1 LKLSRR
7 SDSTM
12 SENPYEAALPKIPS
26 RQEERDE
33 PPLSPR
39 AKTWRG
45 AKRAARIAAW
55 LAGPFASLLIIPA
68 LAVTA
73 FGLGSGRGFAVSSYV
88 LAGLATFLFFTT
100 LGGII
105 GGTAAL
111 IGALIG
117 RRRTVAASAPDSSA
131 DQLIPAKGTPRP
143 PVGFKKARRQRRLW
157 PWFVGIPLLLILA
170 AAGVVGAYVG
180 RLVDRKLA
188 AAIAAA
194 DQDDPHWRLDD
205 LLAHRQEVP
214 DSLNSAPVM
223 DEILT
228 LIPAGWPSS
237 RIATPGAPDSARE
250 RLKVD
255 YQTLETTPTNFRP
268 SDSVA
273 ETLRGELKTH
283 EKAVLLARSLVKY
296 PRGRH
301 ELTIGPA
308 VFDTDSPHVQGVRGV
323 ARLLV
328 ADAAMRAQDGDLSGA
343 LDSCRAIFA
352 AARSIGDEPFLISH
366 IVHISIGEAALNT
379 TWRALGQGEASDAAL
394 ARLQDL
400 ILDEMKQPLLV
411 TGVKGERAVL
421 TEVIRRLGSGEIPI
435 SALSNGRTSDRFDS
449 PGALAPWGKLWFDY
463 QQAVALERMTEA
475 VAIAR
480 RSIGDRPALWR
491 AWEAEAERR
500 KRSPITAYSEMLP
513 LMLAPAVVTAS
524 SAFSRYQTDLAASAI
539 LVAAERHRRK
549 AGHWPESVAA
559 IDKTILPSAPA
570 DPFTGKSFRMEHHD
584 GQLFVY
590 SIGPNG
596 VDEAGAYDPRTWM
609 LGQEDDVGAQLWD
622 VSQRG
627 RTAAPE
633 PEIDGDDSR

>member
-1 LKLSRR
+1 
-7 SDSTM
+7 M
-12 SENPYEAALPKIPS
+12 SENPYEPGLPKIPS
-26 RQEERDE
+26 RQEERDD

-39 AKTWRG
+39 ARTWRG
-45 AKRAARIAAW
+45 AKRGALIAAW

-73 FGLGSGRGFAVSSYV
+73 FGLGSGRGFGLSSYV
-88 LAGLATFLFFTT
+88 LAGVSTFLFFTT

-105 GGTAAL
+105 DGTGAL

-117 RRRTVAASAPDSSA
+117 RRRMVAASAPDLSA
-131 DQLIPAKGTPRP
+131 DQPVPAEGTPRP

-170 AAGVVGAYVG
+170 AAGIIGAYVG

-228 LIPAGWPSS
+228 LIPAGWPNS
-237 RIATPGAPDSARE
+237 RIGTPGAPDPARE
-250 RLKVD
+250 RVRVD
-255 YQTLETTPTNFRP
+255 FEMLEKTPSTFRP

-308 VFDTDSPHVQGVRGV
+308 VFDTNTPHVQGVRGV
-323 ARLLV
+323 VRLLV
-328 ADAAMRAQDGDLSGA
+328 ADAAIRAQDGDLSGS

-366 IVHISIGEAALNT
+366 LVHIAIGEAALHT
-379 TWRALGQGEASDAAL
+379 TWRSLGQGEASDAAL

-411 TGVKGERAVL
+411 AGVKGERAVL
-421 TEVIRRLGSGEIPI
+421 VEVIRRLGSGDIPI
-435 SALSNGRTSDRFDS
+435 SARSLAAARPIVLTRQARSR
-449 PGALAPWGKLWFDY
+449 PGESSG
-463 QQAVALERMTEA
+463 
-475 VAIAR
+475 
-480 RSIGDRPALWR
+480 SIIS
-491 AWEAEAERR
+491 
-500 KRSPITAYSEMLP
+500 KRSRWNE
-513 LMLAPAVVTAS
+513 
-524 SAFSRYQTDLAASAI
+524 
-539 LVAAERHRRK
+539 
-549 AGHWPESVAA
+549 
-559 IDKTILPSAPA
+559 
-570 DPFTGKSFRMEHHD
+570 
-584 GQLFVY
+584 
-590 SIGPNG
+590 
-596 VDEAGAYDPRTWM
+596 
-609 LGQEDDVGAQLWD
+609 
-622 VSQRG
+622 
-627 RTAAPE
+627 
-633 PEIDGDDSR
+633 

>member
-1 LKLSRR
+1 
-7 SDSTM
+7 M
-12 SENPYEAALPKIPS
+12 SENPYEPGLPKIS
-26 RQEERDE
+26 SGQEHRDE
-33 PPLSPR
+33 PPLGPR
-39 AKTWRG
+39 ANTWRG
-45 AKRAARIAAW
+45 AKRGARIAVW
-55 LAGPFASLLIIPA
+55 LAGPFASLLIVPA

-73 FGLGSGRGFAVSSYV
+73 FGLGSGRGFGVSSYV
-88 LAGLATFLFFTT
+88 LAGMATVLFFTT

-105 GGTAAL
+105 GGKAAL
-111 IGALIG
+111 IWALIG
-117 RRRTVAASAPDSSA
+117 RRRGAIAGTGNLSAGERAPATGAKPAPAAF
-131 DQLIPAKGTPRP
+131 TR
-143 PVGFKKARRQRRLW
+143 ARRQRRLW

-170 AAGVVGAYVG
+170 AAAIIGAYVG

-205 LLAHRQEVP
+205 LLAHREAVP

-228 LIPAGWPSS
+228 LIPAGWPNSP
-237 RIATPGAPDSARE
+237 IATPGAPDPARE
-250 RLKVD
+250 RLKAD
-255 YQTLETTPTNFRP
+255 YQTLETTPTNFRS

-273 ETLRGELKTH
+273 KTLRSELKTH

-301 ELTIGPA
+301 EITIGPA

-328 ADAAMRAQDGDLSGA
+328 ADAAMRAQDGDISGA

-352 AARSIGDEPFLISH
+352 AARSLGDEPFLISH
-366 IVHISIGEAALNT
+366 LVHIAIGEVALNT
-379 TWRALGQGEASDAAL
+379 TWRALGQGEASDASL
-394 ARLQDL
+394 APLQDL
-400 ILDEMKQPLLV
+400 ILEEMKQPLLV

-435 SALSNGRTSDRFDS
+435 SALSNGHTPDRYDP
-449 PGALAPWGKLWFDY
+449 PGAVAPWGKLWFDH

-480 RSIGDRPALWR
+480 LPIGERPALWR
-491 AWEAEAERR
+491 AWEAEAELR
-500 KRSPITAYSEMLP
+500 KRSPIAAYTEMLP
-513 LMLAPAVVTAS
+513 LMLAPAVATAS

-549 AGHWPESVAA
+549 TGHWPDSVAA
-559 IDKTILPSAPA
+559 IDKTILPRAPA

-584 GQLFVY
+584 AQRFVY

-596 VDEAGAYDPRTWM
+596 TDEHGAYDPRTWTQ
-609 LGQEDDVGAQLWD
+609 GQNDDVGAHLWD
-622 VSQRG
+622 VSERG
-627 RTAAPE
+627 RKAAPK
-633 PEIDGDDSR
+633 PDIDEELNDVLKNGIR